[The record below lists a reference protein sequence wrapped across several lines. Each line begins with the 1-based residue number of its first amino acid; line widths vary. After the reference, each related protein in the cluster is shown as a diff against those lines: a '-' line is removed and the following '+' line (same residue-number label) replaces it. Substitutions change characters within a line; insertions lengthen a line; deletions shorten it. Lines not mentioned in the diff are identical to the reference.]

1 MVKLRNQGMMK
12 HICTN
17 QYNQHISLNSF
28 SVSLSLACRVESN
41 SFILISQFF
50 SFGGD
55 ERFLGEAFRVAVLSG
70 FGDFCST

>member
-1 MVKLRNQGMMK
+1 MYITEFIFCIIEFYV
-12 HICTN
+12 
-17 QYNQHISLNSF
+17 F
-28 SVSLSLACRVESN
+28 SLACRVESN
-41 SFILISQFF
+41 SFILISQFL